1 MKILILKEFD
11 VIETVE
17 CDHDPAAPP
26 HTAYRV
32 KAGTPEPDGLSF
44 MVCSL
49 DAVARP
55 DVLEA
60 PAPADESPL
69 PPGVP
74 S

>member
-17 CDHDPAAPP
+17 CLTHTDGAPS
-26 HTAYRV
+26 HTKYIV
-32 KAGTPEPDGLSF
+32 SAGDCVTNFE
-44 MVCSL
+44 VCSL

-55 DVLEA
+55 DMLEA